1 MFKKKIET
9 FFRFGDLKTTFKK
22 EIIGGLTTFLAM
34 LYILSV
40 QPNMLSSAPDIN
52 HPSDPSQNMAFGGI
66 FISTAIGAFIA
77 TLIMGLSANMPVGL
91 APGMGLNAIF
101 TFNVANNG
109 LGYQG
114 ALIAVMLSAIFFC
127 LISITKLRTIIIN
140 AIPDSLKLAI
150 GAGIG
155 FFIAYIGLHN
165 IGFVGDNAVAPGGIV
180 VNGGIPVATLGNLKT
195 NWPIIL
201 MGFGVLMLI
210 LVLHFKKIPG
220 AIAIAILGGLGVSLI
235 VGNVVDNDFIR
246 HNFAHWK
253 GWSYSDFNGFNT
265 TLKSTF
271 AAFANPK
278 IWTSPTMYI
287 SIFVFLFVDFFDTTG
302 TLYSVSTQISL
313 TTGEKYELKSRALMA
328 DSVGTLTGSLLGC
341 SPVTSFVESTTG
353 VSQRAR
359 SGFSAVITGL
369 MFLVAIPLFPI
380 FKLITPAIAGAA
392 VIFVGT
398 LMVSQIKDIEWVKPE
413 FGISA
418 FFTIIIMIVTFSITN
433 GLALGFIAYAF
444 ICLITKKAK
453 TVAIP
458 IYILDLCFIG
468 YFIAFAFV
476 QTG

>member
-40 QPNMLSSAPDIN
+40 QPNMLSIAPDIN
-52 HPSDPSQNMAFGGI
+52 HPAYPSQNMAFGGI
-66 FISTAIGAFIA
+66 FIATALASFIA

-91 APGMGLNAIF
+91 APGMGLNAVF

-114 ALIAVMLSAIFFC
+114 ALIAVMLSAVIFC
-127 LISITKLRTIIIN
+127 LISVTKLRTIVIN
-140 AIPDSLKLAI
+140 AIPNSLKLAI

-165 IGFVGDNAVAPGGIV
+165 IGFVGDNAVTPGGIV

-195 NWPIIL
+195 NWPMIL
-201 MGFGVLMLI
+201 MGFGVLILI
-210 LVLHFKKIPG
+210 FVLHFNKVPG

-235 VGNVVDNDFIR
+235 IGNVIDSDFIR
-246 HNFAHWK
+246 LNFAHWK
-253 GWSYSDFNGFNT
+253 GWSYSDFNGFGTN
-265 TLKSTF
+265 LKSTF
-271 AAFANPK
+271 TAFTNPK
-278 IWTSPTMYI
+278 IWTSPIMYI

-302 TLYSVSTQISL
+302 TLYSVSTQIS
-313 TTGEKYELKSRALMA
+313 TATGEQYDLKPRALIA
-328 DSVGTLTGSLLGC
+328 DSVGTLVGGTLGC

-353 VSQRAR
+353 VSQGAR
-359 SGFSAVITGL
+359 TGFSAIITGT

-380 FKLITPAIAGAA
+380 FKLITPAISGAA

-398 LMVSQIKDIEWVKPE
+398 LMVSQIKDIKWAKPE
-413 FGISA
+413 FGIAA
-418 FFTIIIMIVTFSITN
+418 FFTIITMIVTFSITN
-433 GLALGFIAYAF
+433 GLALGFIAYAL

-453 TVAIP
+453 TVAIT

-476 QTG
+476 Q